1 MATVNTVTLP
11 IVNYPRS
18 YDIVVVGGGT
28 SGVIAA
34 IAAAESGKD
43 VLIAERGYSLGGSA
57 TMAQVTPLMGTR
69 IGPYR
74 NSYLGTRLQALL
86 EEKGYTSGPWDT
98 AEKNT
103 FSPVS
108 LSVTLEDM
116 TRGAGVDVL
125 YGASFVNTLRE
136 GSRITAVLVQTLE
149 GLTAINTKFVID
161 GTGDAQVAYTCG
173 CPLEIGDPENNGE
186 NQNMSLRFAVGNIRF
201 RPLRKALHDMGYSDD
216 DENCTAAVYMATE
229 WKSTV
234 RGLTDLFK
242 EGLAAGEL
250 EYADGVY
257 FQVFSSA
264 SLGDGVMYFNCPEA
278 PHCRHTT
285 DPMAVS
291 EGVMDC
297 RASAVRIHS
306 FLKKRLPGFED
317 SVITWFAQMPG
328 IRESRRII
336 GEYYLTL
343 DDYNA
348 RAKFDDAIAQS
359 AYPVDVHGKTVLV
372 HPDDF
377 QKGEFFEVPYRSLIP
392 KGIDNLLVAGRCSS
406 ASFWAQSAI
415 RIQLVC
421 HALGEAA
428 GLGASMALDLG
439 CAAAAVDGAAV
450 RKEMIA
456 RGGTFA
462 PVERA

>member
-1 MATVNTVTLP
+1 MNPTQNVTLP
-11 IVNYPRS
+11 VVTYDRS

-28 SGVIAA
+28 AGVIAA

-43 VLIAERGYSLGGSA
+43 VLIAERGYCLGGSA

-74 NSYLGTRLQALL
+74 NSYVGTRLQAIL
-86 EEKGYTSGPWDT
+86 EERGYATGPWQGAD
-98 AEKNT
+98 KNT
-103 FSPVS
+103 FSPVT
-108 LSVTLEDM
+108 LSVALEDM
-116 TRGAGVDVL
+116 CRDAGVDVL
-125 YGASFVNTLRE
+125 YGAAYVNALRE
-136 GSRITAVLVQTLE
+136 GTRITAVLVQTLQ

-173 CPLEIGDPENNGE
+173 CPMESGDPENNDE
-186 NQNMSLRFAVGNIRF
+186 NQNMSLRFAVGNIHF
-201 RPLRKALHDMGYSDD
+201 RPLRKALYDMGYSED
-216 DENCTAAVYMATE
+216 DENCTASVYMAAE
-229 WKSTV
+229 WTKGENQLSEMF
-234 RGLTDLFK
+234 RKGLET
-242 EGLAAGEL
+242 GEL
-250 EYADGVY
+250 KHADGVY
-257 FQVFSSA
+257 FQVFSSQ

-285 DPMAVS
+285 DPVEVS

-297 RASAVRIHS
+297 RTSAVRIHA
-306 FLKKRLPGFED
+306 FLKKHLPGFED
-317 SVITWFAQMPG
+317 SVITWFAQLPG
-328 IRESRRII
+328 IRESRRIV
-336 GEYYLTL
+336 GEYYLTI

-348 RAKFDDAIAQS
+348 RAKFTDAIAQS
-359 AYPVDVHGKTVLV
+359 AYPIDVHGKSLLV
-372 HPDDF
+372 HPADF
-377 QKGEFFEVPYRSLIP
+377 KKGEFFEIPYGTLVP

-439 CAAAAVDGAAV
+439 CTAAQVDGTAV

-462 PVERA
+462 PVE

>member
-74 NSYLGTRLQALL
+74 NSYVGTRLQALL
-86 EEKGYTSGPWDT
+86 EANGYTSGPWES

-108 LSVTLEDM
+108 LSVTLEEM
-116 TRGAGVDVL
+116 VRGAGVDVL
-125 YGASFVNTLRE
+125 YGAAFVNTLRE
-136 GSRITAVLVQTLE
+136 DGRIHTVLVQTLE
-149 GLTAINTKFVID
+149 GLTAIETKFVID

-173 CPLEIGDPENNGE
+173 CPMESGDPENHDE
-186 NQNMSLRFAVGNIRF
+186 NQNMSLRFAVGNIHF
-201 RPLRKALHDMGYSDD
+201 RPLRKALYDMGYSED
-216 DENCTAAVYMATE
+216 DENCTAAVYMAAE
-229 WKSTV
+229 WTKGENALSEMF
-234 RGLTDLFK
+234 RKGLET
-242 EGLAAGEL
+242 GEL
-250 EYADGVY
+250 THADGVY

-285 DPMAVS
+285 DSDAVS
-291 EGVMDC
+291 QGVMDC
-297 RASAVRIHS
+297 RESAVRIHA
-306 FLKKRLPGFED
+306 FLKNHLPGFED
-317 SVITWFAQMPG
+317 SVIIWFAQLPG
-328 IRESRRII
+328 IRESRRIV
-336 GEYYLTL
+336 GEYYLTI

-359 AYPVDVHGKTVLV
+359 AYPVDVHGKSLLV
-372 HPDDF
+372 HPADF
-377 QKGEFFEVPYRSLIP
+377 KPGEFFEIPYGCLVA
-392 KGIDNLLVAGRCSS
+392 KGIDNLLVAGRSSS

-428 GLGASMALDLG
+428 GLGAAMALDLG
-439 CAAAAVDGAAV
+439 CRAADVDGAVV

-462 PVERA
+462 PVERN